1 MSPRG
6 ANIMGH
12 GGAEDAQGL
21 ADNALHRGLGGAGG
35 AALLALA
42 AILRDLSASEALRQ
56 AMEAFRDGSAPP
68 MALINMISM

>member
-1 MSPRG
+1 
-6 ANIMGH
+6 MGVRRMRK
-12 GGAEDAQGL
+12 GWL
-21 ADNALHRGLGGAGG
+21 ITLCIVVSVALVG

>member
-1 MSPRG
+1 
-6 ANIMGH
+6 MGVRRMRK
-12 GGAEDAQGL
+12 GWL
-21 ADNALHRGLGGAGG
+21 ITLCIVVSVALVG

-68 MALINMISM
+68 MALTNMISM